1 MDLSNLDQDRLPKH
15 IAIIMDG
22 NGRWATN
29 RNKPRV
35 FGHNEGMKR
44 VVDVVENSLNIGIKY
59 LSLYA
64 FSTENWKR
72 PQKEI
77 DFLMQI
83 LIKYIDDQLNKL
95 VTQGVKINILGDI
108 SVLTKKVIQKIEYAL
123 DSTKDNNKLILNI
136 AINYGS
142 RQEIL
147 LAVNNAIENG
157 QILTENEFSNLL
169 YTRNQPDV
177 DLLIRPGGEKR
188 LSNFLLYQMSYA
200 ELYFS
205 DTYWPDFKLDSL
217 IDAIYWYQNRN
228 RRFGGLKWNL

>member
-22 NGRWATN
+22 NGRWATK

-108 SVLTKKVIQKIEYAL
+108 SVLPEKVIQKIEYAL
-123 DSTKDNNKLILNI
+123 DSTKDNDKLILNI

-147 LAVNNAIENG
+147 RAVNTAIEDG
-157 QILTENEFSNLL
+157 EILTDDEFSNLL

-205 DTYWPDFKLDSL
+205 DIYWPDFKLESL

-228 RRFGGLKWNL
+228 RRFGGLK

>member
-64 FSTENWKR
+64 FSTENLKR

-108 SVLTKKVIQKIEYAL
+108 SVLPKKVIQKIEYAL

-228 RRFGGLKWNL
+228 RRFGGLK

>member
-22 NGRWATN
+22 NGRWATK
-29 RNKPRV
+29 RKKPRV

-108 SVLTKKVIQKIEYAL
+108 SVLPEKVIQKIEYAL
-123 DSTKDNNKLILNI
+123 DSTKDNDKLILNI

-147 LAVNNAIENG
+147 RAVNTAIEDG
-157 QILTENEFSNLL
+157 EILTNDEFSNLL

-205 DTYWPDFKLDSL
+205 DIYWPDFKLESL

-228 RRFGGLKWNL
+228 RRFGGLK

>member
-22 NGRWATN
+22 NGRWAKK

-108 SVLTKKVIQKIEYAL
+108 SVLPEKVIQKIEYAL
-123 DSTKDNNKLILNI
+123 DSTKDNDKLILNI

-147 LAVNNAIENG
+147 RAVNTAIKKGE
-157 QILTENEFSNLL
+157 ILTDDEFSNLL
-169 YTRNQPDV
+169 YTRNQPDI

-205 DTYWPDFKLDSL
+205 DIYWPDFKLESL

-228 RRFGGLKWNL
+228 RRFGGLK

>member
-22 NGRWATN
+22 NGRWATK
-29 RNKPRV
+29 RNKPRI

-108 SVLTKKVIQKIEYAL
+108 SVLPEKVIQKIEYAL
-123 DSTKDNNKLILNI
+123 DSTKDNDELILNI

-147 LAVNNAIENG
+147 RAVNTAIEDG
-157 QILTENEFSNLL
+157 EILTDDEFSNLL
-169 YTRNQPDV
+169 YTRNQPDI

-205 DTYWPDFKLDSL
+205 DIYWPDFKLESL

-228 RRFGGLKWNL
+228 RRFGGLK

>member
-22 NGRWATN
+22 NGRWATK

-108 SVLTKKVIQKIEYAL
+108 SVLPEKVIQKIEYAL
-123 DSTKDNNKLILNI
+123 DSTKDNDKLILNI

-147 LAVNNAIENG
+147 RAVNTAIVDG
-157 QILTENEFSNLL
+157 GILTDDEFSKLL

-205 DTYWPDFKLDSL
+205 DIYWPDFKLESL
-217 IDAIYWYQNRN
+217 VDAIYWYQNRN
-228 RRFGGLKWNL
+228 RRFGGLK

>member
-22 NGRWATN
+22 NGRWATK

-108 SVLTKKVIQKIEYAL
+108 SVLPEKVIQKIEYAL

-147 LAVNNAIENG
+147 RAVNTAIEKG
-157 QILTENEFSNLL
+157 EILADDEFSKLL

-205 DTYWPDFKLDSL
+205 DIYWPDFKLESL

-228 RRFGGLKWNL
+228 RRFGGLK

>member
-22 NGRWATN
+22 NGRWATK

-59 LSLYA
+59 LTLYA

-83 LIKYIDDQLNKL
+83 LIKYIDEQLNKL

-108 SVLTKKVIQKIEYAL
+108 SVLPEKVIQKIEYAL
-123 DSTKDNNKLILNI
+123 DSTRDNDKLILNI

-147 LAVNNAIENG
+147 KAVNTAIDKGE
-157 QILTENEFSNLL
+157 ILTDDEFSNLL

-205 DTYWPDFKLDSL
+205 DIYWPDFKLQSL
-217 IDAIYWYQNRN
+217 LDAIYWYQTRN
-228 RRFGGLKWNL
+228 RRFGGLK

>member
-1 MDLSNLDQDRLPKH
+1 MDLSNLDRDRLPKH

-22 NGRWATN
+22 NGRWATK

-108 SVLTKKVIQKIEYAL
+108 SVLPEKVIQKIEYAL
-123 DSTKDNNKLILNI
+123 DSTKNNDKLILNI

-147 LAVNNAIENG
+147 RAVNTAIEDG
-157 QILTENEFSNLL
+157 EILTDDEFSNLL

-205 DTYWPDFKLDSL
+205 DIYWPDFKLESL

-228 RRFGGLKWNL
+228 RRFGGLK

>member
-22 NGRWATN
+22 NGRWATK

-108 SVLTKKVIQKIEYAL
+108 SVLPKKVIQKIEYAL

-147 LAVNNAIENG
+147 LAVNNAIKNG
-157 QILTENEFSNLL
+157 QILTENEFSDLL

-205 DTYWPDFKLDSL
+205 DIYWPDFKLESL

-228 RRFGGLKWNL
+228 RRFGGLK

>member
-22 NGRWATN
+22 NGRWAKK

-44 VVDVVENSLNIGIKY
+44 AVDVVENSLNIGIKY

-95 VTQGVKINILGDI
+95 ETQGVKINILGDI
-108 SVLTKKVIQKIEYAL
+108 SVLPEKVIQKIEYAL
-123 DSTKDNNKLILNI
+123 DSTKDNDKLILNI

-147 LAVNNAIENG
+147 RAVNTAIEDG
-157 QILTENEFSNLL
+157 EILTDDEFSNLL

-205 DTYWPDFKLDSL
+205 DIYWPDFKLESL

-228 RRFGGLKWNL
+228 RRFGGLK

>member
-22 NGRWATN
+22 NGRWAKK

-108 SVLTKKVIQKIEYAL
+108 SVLPEKVIQKIECAL
-123 DSTKDNNKLILNI
+123 DSTKDNDKLILNI

-147 LAVNNAIENG
+147 RAVNTAIKKGE
-157 QILTENEFSNLL
+157 ILTDDEFSNLL
-169 YTRNQPDV
+169 YTRNQPDI

-205 DTYWPDFKLDSL
+205 DIYWPDFKLESL

-228 RRFGGLKWNL
+228 RRFGGLK

>member
-22 NGRWATN
+22 NGRWATK

-77 DFLMQI
+77 DFLMHI

-108 SVLTKKVIQKIEYAL
+108 SVLPEKVIQKIEYAL
-123 DSTKDNNKLILNI
+123 DSTKDNDKLILNI

-147 LAVNNAIENG
+147 RAVNTAIEDG
-157 QILTENEFSNLL
+157 EILTDDEFSNLL

-205 DTYWPDFKLDSL
+205 DIYWPDFKLESL

-228 RRFGGLKWNL
+228 RRFGGLK

>member
-108 SVLTKKVIQKIEYAL
+108 SVLPKKVIQKIEYAL

-188 LSNFLLYQMSYA
+188 LSNFLLYQVSYA

-228 RRFGGLKWNL
+228 RRFGGLK

>member
-22 NGRWATN
+22 NGRWATK

-59 LSLYA
+59 LTLYA

-95 VTQGVKINILGDI
+95 VTQGVRINILGDI
-108 SVLTKKVIQKIEYAL
+108 SVLPEKVIQKIEYAL
-123 DSTKDNNKLILNI
+123 DSTKDNDKLILNI

-147 LAVNNAIENG
+147 RAVNTAIEKG
-157 QILTENEFSNLL
+157 EILTDDEFSNLL

-205 DTYWPDFKLDSL
+205 DIYWPDFKLESL
-217 IDAIYWYQNRN
+217 IDAIYWYQNRD
-228 RRFGGLKWNL
+228 RRFGGLK

>member
-1 MDLSNLDQDRLPKH
+1 
-15 IAIIMDG
+15 MDG
-22 NGRWATN
+22 NGRWATK

-108 SVLTKKVIQKIEYAL
+108 SVLPEKVIQKIEYAL
-123 DSTKDNNKLILNI
+123 DSTKDNDKLILNI

-147 LAVNNAIENG
+147 RAVNTAIVDG
-157 QILTENEFSNLL
+157 GILTDDEFSKLL

-205 DTYWPDFKLDSL
+205 DIYWPDFKLESL

-228 RRFGGLKWNL
+228 RRFGGLK

>member
-108 SVLTKKVIQKIEYAL
+108 SVLPKKVIQKIEYAL

-147 LAVNNAIENG
+147 LAVNNAIKNG

-217 IDAIYWYQNRN
+217 VDAIYWYQNRN
-228 RRFGGLKWNL
+228 RRFGGLK

>member
-22 NGRWATN
+22 NGRWATK

-108 SVLTKKVIQKIEYAL
+108 SVLPEKVIQKIEYAL
-123 DSTKDNNKLILNI
+123 DSTKDNDKLILNI

-147 LAVNNAIENG
+147 RAVNTAIVDGE
-157 QILTENEFSNLL
+157 ILTDDEFSKLL

-205 DTYWPDFKLDSL
+205 DIYWPDFKLESL

-228 RRFGGLKWNL
+228 RRYGGLK

>member
-108 SVLTKKVIQKIEYAL
+108 SVLPKKVIQKIEYAL

-205 DTYWPDFKLDSL
+205 DTYWPDFNLDSL

-228 RRFGGLKWNL
+228 RRFGGLK

>member
-22 NGRWATN
+22 NGRWATK

-108 SVLTKKVIQKIEYAL
+108 SVLPEKVIQKIEYAL
-123 DSTKDNNKLILNI
+123 DSTKDNDKLILNI

-147 LAVNNAIENG
+147 KAVNTAIDKGE
-157 QILTENEFSNLL
+157 ILTDYEFSNLL

-188 LSNFLLYQMSYA
+188 LSNFMLYQMSYA

-205 DTYWPDFKLDSL
+205 DIYWPDFKLESL
-217 IDAIYWYQNRN
+217 IDAIYWYQNRD
-228 RRFGGLKWNL
+228 RRFGGLK

>member
-22 NGRWATN
+22 NGRWATK

-108 SVLTKKVIQKIEYAL
+108 SVLPEKVIQKIEYAL
-123 DSTKDNNKLILNI
+123 DSTQDNDKLILNI

-147 LAVNNAIENG
+147 RAVNTAIVDGE
-157 QILTENEFSNLL
+157 ILTDDEFSKLL

-205 DTYWPDFKLDSL
+205 DIYWPDFKLESL

-228 RRFGGLKWNL
+228 RRFGGLK

>member
-22 NGRWATN
+22 NGRWATK

-59 LSLYA
+59 LSLFA

-108 SVLTKKVIQKIEYAL
+108 SVLPEKVIQKIEYAL
-123 DSTKDNNKLILNI
+123 DSTKDNDKLILNI

-147 LAVNNAIENG
+147 RAVNTAIEDG
-157 QILTENEFSNLL
+157 EILTDDEFSNLL
-169 YTRNQPDV
+169 YTRNQPDI

-205 DTYWPDFKLDSL
+205 DIYWPDFKLESL
-217 IDAIYWYQNRN
+217 IDAIYWCQNRN
-228 RRFGGLKWNL
+228 RRFGGLK

>member
-108 SVLTKKVIQKIEYAL
+108 SVLPKKVIQKIEYAL

-217 IDAIYWYQNRN
+217 VDAIYWYQNRN

>member
-108 SVLTKKVIQKIEYAL
+108 SVLPKKVIQKIEYAL
-123 DSTKDNNKLILNI
+123 DLTKNNNKLILNI

-147 LAVNNAIENG
+147 LAVNNAIKNG
-157 QILTENEFSNLL
+157 QILTENEFTNLL
-169 YTRNQPDV
+169 YTKNQPDV

-217 IDAIYWYQNRN
+217 IDAIYWHQNRN
-228 RRFGGLKWNL
+228 RRFGGLK

>member
-22 NGRWATN
+22 NGRWATK

-95 VTQGVKINILGDI
+95 VTQGVKINILGNI
-108 SVLTKKVIQKIEYAL
+108 SVLPEKVIQKIEYAL
-123 DSTKDNNKLILNI
+123 DSTKDNDKLILNI

-147 LAVNNAIENG
+147 RAVNTAIVDGE
-157 QILTENEFSNLL
+157 ILTDDEFSKLL

-205 DTYWPDFKLDSL
+205 DIYWPDFKLESL

-228 RRFGGLKWNL
+228 RRFGGLK

>member
-1 MDLSNLDQDRLPKH
+1 MDLSNLDQNRLPKH

-22 NGRWATN
+22 NGRWATK

-108 SVLTKKVIQKIEYAL
+108 SVLPEKVIQKIEYAL
-123 DSTKDNNKLILNI
+123 DSTKDNDKLILNI

-147 LAVNNAIENG
+147 RAVNTAIVDGE
-157 QILTENEFSNLL
+157 ILTDDEFSKLL

-205 DTYWPDFKLDSL
+205 DIYWPDFKLESL
-217 IDAIYWYQNRN
+217 VDAIYWYQNRN
-228 RRFGGLKWNL
+228 RRFGGLK

>member
-22 NGRWATN
+22 NGRWATK

-108 SVLTKKVIQKIEYAL
+108 SVLPKKVIQKIEYAL
-123 DSTKDNNKLILNI
+123 DSTKDNDKLILNI

-147 LAVNNAIENG
+147 RAVNTAIEKG
-157 QILTENEFSNLL
+157 EILTDDEFSNLL

-205 DTYWPDFKLDSL
+205 EIYWPDFKLESL
-217 IDAIYWYQNRN
+217 IDAIYWYQNRD
-228 RRFGGLKWNL
+228 RRFGGLK

>member
-22 NGRWATN
+22 NGRWAKK

-95 VTQGVKINILGDI
+95 ETQGVKINILGDI
-108 SVLTKKVIQKIEYAL
+108 SVLPEKVIQKIEYAL
-123 DSTKDNNKLILNI
+123 DSTKDNDKLILNI

-147 LAVNNAIENG
+147 RAVNTAIEDG
-157 QILTENEFSNLL
+157 EILTDDEFSNLL

-205 DTYWPDFKLDSL
+205 DIYWPDFKLESL

-228 RRFGGLKWNL
+228 RRFGGLK

>member
-108 SVLTKKVIQKIEYAL
+108 SVLPKKVIQKIEYAL

-228 RRFGGLKWNL
+228 RRFGGLK

>member
-22 NGRWATN
+22 NGRWATK

-108 SVLTKKVIQKIEYAL
+108 SVLPEKVIQKIEYAL
-123 DSTKDNNKLILNI
+123 DSTKDNDKLILNI

-147 LAVNNAIENG
+147 RAVNTAIVDGE
-157 QILTENEFSNLL
+157 ILTDDEFSNLL

-205 DTYWPDFKLDSL
+205 DIYWPDFKLESL

-228 RRFGGLKWNL
+228 RRFGGLK

>member
-22 NGRWATN
+22 NGRWATKRN
-29 RNKPRV
+29 RPRV

-108 SVLTKKVIQKIEYAL
+108 SVLPEKVIQKIEYAL
-123 DSTKDNNKLILNI
+123 DSTKDNDKLILNI

-147 LAVNNAIENG
+147 KAVNTAIEKG
-157 QILTENEFSNLL
+157 EILTDDEFSNLL

-205 DTYWPDFKLDSL
+205 DIYWPDFKLESL
-217 IDAIYWYQNRN
+217 VDAIYWYQNRD
-228 RRFGGLKWNL
+228 RRFGGLK

>member
-108 SVLTKKVIQKIEYAL
+108 SVLPKKVIQKIEYAL
-123 DSTKDNNKLILNI
+123 DSTKDNNKLIHNI

-147 LAVNNAIENG
+147 LAVNNAIKNG
-157 QILTENEFSNLL
+157 QILTENEFTNLL
-169 YTRNQPDV
+169 YTKNQPDV

-217 IDAIYWYQNRN
+217 VDAIYWYQNRN
-228 RRFGGLKWNL
+228 RRFGGLK

>member
-1 MDLSNLDQDRLPKH
+1 MDLSKLDQDRLPKH

-22 NGRWATN
+22 NGRWATK

-108 SVLTKKVIQKIEYAL
+108 SVLPEKVIQKIEYAL
-123 DSTKDNNKLILNI
+123 DSTKDNDKLILNI

-147 LAVNNAIENG
+147 RAVNTAIEDG
-157 QILTENEFSNLL
+157 EILTDDEFSKLL

-205 DTYWPDFKLDSL
+205 DIYWPDFKLESL

-228 RRFGGLKWNL
+228 RRFGGLK

>member
-22 NGRWATN
+22 NGRWATK
-29 RNKPRV
+29 RNKPRI

-108 SVLTKKVIQKIEYAL
+108 SVLPEKVIQKIEYAL
-123 DSTKDNNKLILNI
+123 DSTKDNDKLILNI

-147 LAVNNAIENG
+147 RAVNTAIEDG
-157 QILTENEFSNLL
+157 KILTDDEFSNLL
-169 YTRNQPDV
+169 YTRNQPDI

-205 DTYWPDFKLDSL
+205 DIYWPDFKLESL

-228 RRFGGLKWNL
+228 RRFGGLK

>member
-22 NGRWATN
+22 NGRWATK

-83 LIKYIDDQLNKL
+83 LIKYIDEQLNKL

-108 SVLTKKVIQKIEYAL
+108 SVLPEKVIQKIEYAL
-123 DSTKDNNKLILNI
+123 DSTKDNDKLILNI

-147 LAVNNAIENG
+147 RAVNTAIEDG
-157 QILTENEFSNLL
+157 EILTDDEFSNLL
-169 YTRNQPDV
+169 YTRNQPDI

-205 DTYWPDFKLDSL
+205 DIYWPDFKLESL

-228 RRFGGLKWNL
+228 RRFGGLK

>member
-108 SVLTKKVIQKIEYAL
+108 SVLPKKVIQKIEYAL

-147 LAVNNAIENG
+147 LAVNNAIKNG

-228 RRFGGLKWNL
+228 RRFGGLK

>member
-22 NGRWATN
+22 NGRWATK

-35 FGHNEGMKR
+35 FGHTEGMKR

-95 VTQGVKINILGDI
+95 VTQEVKINILGDI
-108 SVLTKKVIQKIEYAL
+108 SVLPEKVIQKIEYAL
-123 DSTKDNNKLILNI
+123 DSTKDNDKLILNI

-147 LAVNNAIENG
+147 KAVNTAIEKG
-157 QILTENEFSNLL
+157 EILTDDEFSNLL

-205 DTYWPDFKLDSL
+205 DIYWPDFKLESL
-217 IDAIYWYQNRN
+217 IDAIYWYQNRD
-228 RRFGGLKWNL
+228 RRFGGLK

>member
-108 SVLTKKVIQKIEYAL
+108 SVLPEKVIQKIEYAL
-123 DSTKDNNKLILNI
+123 DSTKDNDKLILNI

-147 LAVNNAIENG
+147 RAVNTAIEDG
-157 QILTENEFSNLL
+157 EILTDDEFSNLL

-205 DTYWPDFKLDSL
+205 DIYWPDFKLESL

-228 RRFGGLKWNL
+228 RRFGGLK

>member
-22 NGRWATN
+22 NGRWATK

-83 LIKYIDDQLNKL
+83 LIKYIDEQLNKL

-108 SVLTKKVIQKIEYAL
+108 SVLPEKVIQKIEYAL
-123 DSTKDNNKLILNI
+123 DSTKDNDKLILNI

-147 LAVNNAIENG
+147 KAVNTAIEKG
-157 QILTENEFSNLL
+157 EILTDDEFSNLL

-200 ELYFS
+200 ELYFL
-205 DTYWPDFKLDSL
+205 DIYWPDFKLESL
-217 IDAIYWYQNRN
+217 IDAIYWYQNRD
-228 RRFGGLKWNL
+228 RRFGGLK